1 MAQKIKAIPLSTA
14 MMGDCLVW
22 LRTRDGNYLVK
33 TGYQLLGEFE
43 NREVASGSSNNDL
56 RSFWKGIWKLRIPN
70 KIKNFY
76 WRACTESLP
85 TLANLHRRKVINS
98 PLCSNCGKDSE
109 TALHTLW
116 ECDKIQVCWGLSFN
130 KLRQLPMRLGS
141 FIDLVPVVRQH
152 EETLELFMVLAWYIW
167 CRQNKCHLNEQSLPP
182 EKLFDAAESTLK
194 EFQDKSLNR
203 PKRIKPQ
210 P

>member
-1 MAQKIKAIPLSTA
+1 MFEARSSTRSFAWQSLLKARHVIKKGMMWRVGDGSQIRVFHDNWIPGSFPTKAVSRTPRGEDDSTVSSLIDQTVKEWNGHLIDLKLAPLMAQKIKAIPLSTA

-22 LRTRDGNYLVK
+22 PRTRDGNYLVK

-85 TLANLHRRKVINS
+85 TLANLHRCKVINS

-109 TALHTLW
+109 TALHTL
-116 ECDKIQVCWGLSFN
+116 
-130 KLRQLPMRLGS
+130 
-141 FIDLVPVVRQH
+141 
-152 EETLELFMVLAWYIW
+152 
-167 CRQNKCHLNEQSLPP
+167 
-182 EKLFDAAESTLK
+182 
-194 EFQDKSLNR
+194 
-203 PKRIKPQ
+203 
-210 P
+210 